1 MKYLLLLLVVGVV
14 LFMMFGRGRKSSAD
28 AASEARRPA
37 ARRPNETATMLACA
51 HCGVHLPREE
61 AVLDAAGRP
70 YCGDAHRIAGPR

>member
-14 LFMMFGRGRKSSAD
+14 LFLMFGRQRKAP
-28 AASEARRPA
+28 EKGRPA
-37 ARRPNETATMLACA
+37 TRRPNEPSPMLACA
-51 HCGVHLPREE
+51 HCGVHLPRDE